1 MFPGKRRIDTFKKK
15 RLQAKNR
22 KRDIAYSFTVGGNLK
37 NLMGIKY
44 ATLTNI
50 KFGQEWRLSDF
61 AKRLIFKEIGVYDR
75 LKVHSLSCIV

>member
-1 MFPGKRRIDTFKKK
+1 VFPGKRRIDTFKKK

-37 NLMGIKY
+37 SLAGIKY

-61 AKRLIFKEIGVYDR
+61 TKDLFLKR
-75 LKVHSLSCIV
+75 